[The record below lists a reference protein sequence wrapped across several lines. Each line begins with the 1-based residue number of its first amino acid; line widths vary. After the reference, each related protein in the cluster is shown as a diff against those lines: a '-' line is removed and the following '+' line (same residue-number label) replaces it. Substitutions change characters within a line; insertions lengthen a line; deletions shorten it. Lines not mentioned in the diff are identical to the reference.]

1 MLICSIDL
9 IGGQAVQLRQGKTH
23 VLTSP
28 EDPIELAKRFNRYGE
43 VAVIDLD
50 AALRQGDNLELLRKL
65 CQVADVRVG
74 GGIRSHE
81 RAHEL
86 LRAGA
91 RQIIVGTAATPEFL
105 EKLPPAR
112 VQVALD
118 SIDGQVVDHGWTETT
133 ADSVLERAQ
142 RLAPYCS
149 SFLCTFVKEEGG
161 MGGMPLDKVEALA
174 RSLPHPVTVAGGI
187 ATGQEVAAISR
198 MGHDVQVGMALY
210 TGALDPVDT
219 VVESLDFA
227 KANQLI
233 PTIVQDQAGQVLT
246 LAYSS
251 PESLRK
257 ALQEGKGIYYSR
269 SRQELWEKGATSG
282 HTQKLLS
289 CRTDCDRDALLFVVE
304 QQGHACHRQSYS
316 CFGSPLPAPRFG
328 LHQLFETL
336 KQRRTNPPE
345 GSFTARLFANR
356 KLLKRKIMEE
366 AFEVATFADRRELVW
381 EIADAVYFMSALAVD
396 EGISWEEIEDE
407 LGGRHR

>member
-9 IGGQAVQLRQGKTH
+9 MGGQAVQLRQGKTH

-28 EDPIELAKRFNRYGE
+28 ENPRDLARRFNRYGE

-50 AALRQGDNLELLRKL
+50 AALKQGDNLDLLRQL

-105 EKLPPAR
+105 EKLPPER
-112 VQVALD
+112 IQVALD
-118 SIDGQVVDHGWTETT
+118 HIDGKVVDHGWTESTG
-133 ADSVLERAQ
+133 DSVLERAQ

-149 SFLCTFVKEEGG
+149 SYLCTFVKDEGG
-161 MGGMPLDKVEALA
+161 MGGMDLEKIKTLA
-174 RSLPHPVTVAGGI
+174 KSLPHPVTVAGGV
-187 ATGQEVAAISR
+187 ATGAEVAAISR

-210 TGALDPVDT
+210 TGALDPVAT
-219 VVESLDFA
+219 VVDSLDFA
-227 KANQLI
+227 KVELL
-233 PTIVQDQAGQVLT
+233 PTVVQDQHGQVVM

-251 PESLRK
+251 PESLTQ
-257 ALQEGKGIYYSR
+257 ALNEGKGIYYSR
-269 SRQELWEKGATSG
+269 SRREIWEKGASSG
-282 HTQKLLS
+282 HTQRLLS

-304 QQGHACHRQSYS
+304 QQGRACHRESYS
-316 CFGSPLPAPRFG
+316 CFGQRHFDLS
-328 LHQLFETL
+328 QLFETL
-336 KQRRTNPPE
+336 HQRRRTQPE
-345 GSFTARLFANR
+345 GSFTAKLFQNR

-381 EIADAVYFMSALAVD
+381 EIADTLYFMSVLAVD
-396 EGISWEEIEDE
+396 EGISWKEIQDE